1 MCGIVGYVG
10 ENNATPF
17 LLKGLKRL
25 EYRGYDSSGIA
36 VLGEEIG
43 CVKEVGKIEKLE
55 EEVSKNELKGSI
67 GIGHSRWATH
77 GGVTEE
83 NAHPHWDCE
92 KNIFVVH
99 NGIVEN
105 YKEIKNKLI
114 KRGHKFVS
122 DTDTEVIAHLIEH
135 FFKGDLES
143 AVKKALRIIKGTYGL
158 VVIAKKDP
166 GKMVAARMFSPLVIS
181 VNDKGSFVA
190 SDPSAIITHS
200 KKMIFLEDGDVA
212 VIQKDNFVISDIK
225 EKIKERE
232 EVTLDWDI
240 EDSQKNGYPHFMIK
254 EIAEQP
260 ESITNSMRGRIVLEE
275 GSAKLGGLE
284 LVEEEL
290 KNTKK
295 ISIIA
300 CGTSYYA
307 GITGKYLIEEFSGV
321 PVEVSLA
328 SEFRYR
334 KKVIEKDETFIFISQ
349 SGETADTLAALQ
361 EVKKKDVLTLGIV
374 NAVGSSIARE
384 TDAGVYN
391 HAGPEIG
398 VASTK
403 AFTSQVVVLS
413 LIALFLGRQRNL
425 SLEEGKE
432 VANTLLSL
440 PSLVSEILK
449 DDSEIKEVA
458 EKYKDFKNFFFIG
471 RRYGYPASLEG
482 SLKLKEISYI
492 HSEGYPAGELKH
504 GPIALIDESFPTVA
518 ICLSNSVYEKM
529 VSNVEEIKARN
540 GRVIVLA
547 NRDKK
552 DVKELTED
560 VIYLPTAPEFVSPV
574 LAVVCF
580 QLFSYYVSVSLGRD
594 PDKPRNLAKSV
605 TVE

>member
-1 MCGIVGYVG
+1 MCGIVGYIG
-10 ENNATPF
+10 ENDATPF

-25 EYRGYDSSGIA
+25 EYRGYDSSGVA
-36 VLGEEIG
+36 VLGEKIE
-43 CVKEVGKIEKLE
+43 CVKKVGKIEKLE
-55 EEVSKNELKGSI
+55 EEVGKNKLEGSI

-77 GGVTEE
+77 GNVTEE

-92 KNIFVVH
+92 KNIFIVH

-114 KRGHKFVS
+114 KKGHKFVS

-135 FFKGDLES
+135 FFKGNLES

-158 VVIAKKDP
+158 VVISKQDP
-166 GKMVAARMFSPLVIS
+166 EKIVAARMFSPLVIS

-225 EKIKERE
+225 EEIKERE
-232 EVTLDWDI
+232 EVVLDWDI
-240 EDSQKNGYPHFMIK
+240 EDSQKNGHPHFMIK
-254 EIAEQP
+254 EITEQP

-275 GSAKLGGLE
+275 GNAKLGGLE

-361 EVKKKDVLTLGIV
+361 EVKKKGALTLGIV

-403 AFTSQVVVLS
+403 AFTSQVVVLN

-432 VANTLLSL
+432 IANTLLSL

-518 ICLSNSVYEKM
+518 ICLSNGVYEKM

-540 GRVIVLA
+540 GKVIALA
-547 NRDKK
+547 NKDKK
-552 DVKELTED
+552 DIKELTED
-560 VIYLPTAPEFVSPV
+560 VIYLPKAPEFVSPV

-580 QLFSYYVSVSLGRD
+580 QLFSYYVSVLLGRD

>member
-1 MCGIVGYVG
+1 MCGIVGYIG
-10 ENNATPF
+10 ENDATPF

-25 EYRGYDSSGIA
+25 EYRGYDSSGVA
-36 VLGEEIG
+36 VLGEKIE
-43 CVKEVGKIEKLE
+43 CVKKVGKIEKLE
-55 EEVSKNELKGSI
+55 EEVGKNKIEGSI

-77 GGVTEE
+77 GNVTEE

-92 KNIFVVH
+92 KNIFIVH

-114 KRGHKFVS
+114 KKGHKFVS

-135 FFKGDLES
+135 FFKGNLES

-158 VVIAKKDP
+158 VVISKQDP
-166 GKMVAARMFSPLVIS
+166 EKIVAARMFSPLVIS

-212 VIQKDNFVISDIK
+212 VIQKDNFIISDIK
-225 EKIKERE
+225 EEIKERE
-232 EVTLDWDI
+232 EVVLDWDI
-240 EDSQKNGYPHFMIK
+240 EDSQKNGHPHFMIK
-254 EIAEQP
+254 EITEQP

-275 GSAKLGGLE
+275 GNAKLGGLE

-361 EVKKKDVLTLGIV
+361 EVKKKGALTLGIV

-403 AFTSQVVVLS
+403 AFTSQVVVLN

-432 VANTLLSL
+432 IANTLLSL

-540 GRVIVLA
+540 GKVIALA
-547 NRDKK
+547 NKDKK
-552 DVKELTED
+552 DIKELTED
-560 VIYLPTAPEFVSPV
+560 VIYLPKAPEFVSPI
-574 LAVVCF
+574 LTVVCF

>member
-1 MCGIVGYVG
+1 
-10 ENNATPF
+10 
-17 LLKGLKRL
+17 
-25 EYRGYDSSGIA
+25 
-36 VLGEEIG
+36 
-43 CVKEVGKIEKLE
+43 
-55 EEVSKNELKGSI
+55 
-67 GIGHSRWATH
+67 
-77 GGVTEE
+77 
-83 NAHPHWDCE
+83 
-92 KNIFVVH
+92 
-99 NGIVEN
+99 
-105 YKEIKNKLI
+105 
-114 KRGHKFVS
+114 
-122 DTDTEVIAHLIEH
+122 
-135 FFKGDLES
+135 
-143 AVKKALRIIKGTYGL
+143 
-158 VVIAKKDP
+158 
-166 GKMVAARMFSPLVIS
+166 
-181 VNDKGSFVA
+181 
-190 SDPSAIITHS
+190 
-200 KKMIFLEDGDVA
+200 
-212 VIQKDNFVISDIK
+212 
-225 EKIKERE
+225 
-232 EVTLDWDI
+232 
-240 EDSQKNGYPHFMIK
+240 MIK
-254 EIAEQP
+254 EITEQP

-334 KKVIEKDETFIFISQ
+334 KKVIGKDETFIFISQ

-361 EVKKKDVLTLGIV
+361 EVKKKGALTLGIV

-403 AFTSQVVVLS
+403 AFTSQVVVLN

-432 VANTLLSL
+432 IANTLLSL

-540 GRVIVLA
+540 GKVIALA
-547 NRDKK
+547 NKDKK
-552 DVKELTED
+552 DIKELTED
-560 VIYLPTAPEFVSPV
+560 VIYLPKAPEFVSPI
-574 LAVVCF
+574 LTVVCF

>member
-1 MCGIVGYVG
+1 MCGIVGYIG
-10 ENNATPF
+10 ENDATPF

-25 EYRGYDSSGIA
+25 EYRGYDSSGVA
-36 VLGEEIG
+36 VLGEKIE
-43 CVKEVGKIEKLE
+43 CVKKVGKIEKLE
-55 EEVSKNELKGSI
+55 EEVGKNKLEGSI

-77 GGVTEE
+77 GNVTEE

-92 KNIFVVH
+92 KNIFIVH

-114 KRGHKFVS
+114 KKGHKFVS

-135 FFKGDLES
+135 FFKGNLES

-158 VVIAKKDP
+158 VVISKQDP
-166 GKMVAARMFSPLVIS
+166 EKIVAARMFSPLVIS

-225 EKIKERE
+225 EEIKERE
-232 EVTLDWDI
+232 EVVLDWDI
-240 EDSQKNGYPHFMIK
+240 EDSQKNGHPHFMIK
-254 EIAEQP
+254 EITEQP

-275 GSAKLGGLE
+275 GNAKLGGLE

-361 EVKKKDVLTLGIV
+361 EVKKKGALTLGIV

-403 AFTSQVVVLS
+403 AFTSQVVVLN
-413 LIALFLGRQRNL
+413 LIALFLGRQRSL

-432 VANTLLSL
+432 IANTLLSL

-540 GRVIVLA
+540 GKVIALA
-547 NRDKK
+547 NNDKK
-552 DVKELTED
+552 DIKDLTED
-560 VIYLPTAPEFVSPV
+560 VIYLPKAPEFVSPI
-574 LAVVCF
+574 LTVVCF